1 MITHIKRGT
10 LLVALIAP
18 FLLLAGCRSDGADGG
33 ADSAFFRVPNRE
45 SEKKPVITD
54 PMTVLF
60 PSGKE
65 RRWEMAVRA
74 MDKITTES
82 VRVDEPR
89 TINGVQNATTLT
101 MYQNGKAYRSEI
113 FQVKPESLSLV
124 AAGGDHKMIMSPP
137 MLLLRAKA
145 PEGAEYKW
153 EGEITFKGAKAPAQA
168 YSRVHA
174 PNVVITPAGK
184 FTAYRVDTSLT
195 TVIEGNSVTFPASR
209 WFVPGV
215 GIVKQ
220 VFRVGNAEV
229 EKQLTSF
236 KGG

>member
-1 MITHIKRGT
+1 MKHITI
-10 LLVALIAP
+10 
-18 FLLLAGCRSDGADGG
+18 LLLPALVPVLLLGGCRSDGADGG
-33 ADSAFFRVPNRE
+33 ADSAFFRTPNRE
-45 SEKKPVITD
+45 SEKKPVVKDPITL
-54 PMTVLF
+54 LF
-60 PSGKE
+60 PTGKE

-74 MDKITTES
+74 MDKLNTES

-89 TINGVQNATTLT
+89 TMNGVTNATTLT

-124 AAGGDHKMIMSPP
+124 AAGGAEKMLMSPP
-137 MLLLRAKA
+137 MLLLRTQA

-174 PNVVITPAGK
+174 PREVVTPAGK
-184 FTAYRVDTSLT
+184 FTAYRVDTALT
-195 TVIEGNSVTFPASR
+195 TIIEGNTVTFPASR

>member
-1 MITHIKRGT
+1 MKCPPI
-10 LLVALIAP
+10 LFAFLAP
-18 FLLLAGCRSDGADGG
+18 ILLLAGCRSDGADGG

-45 SEKKPVITD
+45 AEKKPVVMD
-54 PMTVLF
+54 PITVLF
-60 PSGKE
+60 PTGRE

-74 MDKITTES
+74 MDKMNTES

-101 MYQNGKAYRSEI
+101 MYQSGKAYRSEI

-124 AAGGDHKMIMSPP
+124 AAGGTDKMVMSPP
-137 MLLLRAKA
+137 MLLIRTKA

-174 PNVVITPAGK
+174 PHEVVTPAGK
-184 FTAYRVDTSLT
+184 FTAYRVDTALT

-220 VFRVGNAEV
+220 VFRVGNTEV